1 MTIDVAQLTI
11 KPGVESGFFVERILL
26 YLGEFVFSLE
36 GGLRRV
42 ALLHYFLSP
51 PSFPPQGETCIA
63 NSPYRQCYTT
73 FRFVLFFCLDTK
85 EPKSQGCTSVCLRTT
100 LHFTAC
106 TPTRKRHSRI
116 LLRRIRWLGSNRGS
130 ATFHSTC
137 SLRDECKA
145 GDF

>member
-26 YLGEFVFSLE
+26 YLGEFVSSLE

-100 LHFTAC
+100 LHSTAC
-106 TPTRKRHSRI
+106 TPTRKRHYDSSLCEESMAELKQGFGYLPFR
-116 LLRRIRWLGSNRGS
+116 LFSTRR
-130 ATFHSTC
+130 T
-137 SLRDECKA
+137 
-145 GDF
+145 